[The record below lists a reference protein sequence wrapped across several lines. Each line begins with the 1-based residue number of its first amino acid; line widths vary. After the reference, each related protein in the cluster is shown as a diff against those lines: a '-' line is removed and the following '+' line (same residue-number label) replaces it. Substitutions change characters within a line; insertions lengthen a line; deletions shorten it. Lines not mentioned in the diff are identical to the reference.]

1 MHGAKD
7 GETQSV
13 DAFVSLWSADLLDL
27 RSAVRSVDDLVAGYH
42 VDVFDGHNAPELLF
56 GPDLVA
62 ALREATQQPI
72 EVHLNV
78 TDPHFWVDRFA
89 DAGADIITVQTGP
102 CPDVVEVL
110 QHIAERSCRPGLGV
124 ELHEATS
131 HALDLVEHTG
141 RILLLGTEIG
151 VKGVQQDPGTSRRVG
166 ELAAGRAESQRSFD
180 IVVDGG
186 IRSHTVPALAA
197 AGADGIVPGS
207 LVFGVDPRGA
217 LREIAA
223 LQVGMATD
231 DLSPFWVGAQEHL
244 PSTATP

>member
-1 MHGAKD
+1 M
-7 GETQSV
+7 
-13 DAFVSLWSADLLDL
+13 DAFVSLWSADLLNL
-27 RSAVRSVDDLVAGYH
+27 RSALVSVDDLVAGYH

-56 GPDLVA
+56 GPDHVA
-62 ALREATQQPI
+62 ALREATQRPI

-89 DAGADIITVQTGP
+89 DAGADIITVQSGP

-110 QHIAERSCRPGLGV
+110 EHIAERSCRPSLGL

-151 VKGVQQDPGTSRRVG
+151 IKGVSQDPGTPRRVA
-166 ELAAGRAESQRSFD
+166 ELAAGRTELQRSFD

-186 IRSHTVPALAA
+186 IRTHTVPALAA

-207 LVFGVDPRGA
+207 LVFGADPRGA
-217 LREIAA
+217 LREITALRVGGAA
-223 LQVGMATD
+223 D
-231 DLSPFWVGAQEHL
+231 DLSPFWVGAREHL
-244 PSTATP
+244 SSTATP